1 MKIKRERLIHIIKEE
16 MDKINGDLYSK
27 DREESLAIFKSQDSI
42 RELRTVI
49 EQLKLARSSEEN
61 TSNFVGHPEAGEPD
75 LTEFDQQIKRMEAAI
90 NELEK
95 NIQASLTNSNQRK

>member
-61 TSNFVGHPEAGEPD
+61 ASNFVGHPEAGEPD

-95 NIQASLTNSNQRK
+95 NIQASLTNSHQMK